1 MDKLLTDAKRAPEI
15 VIVLKCKEKSTFDRC
30 IDDKKIRTEL
40 DNDIKKREEAIK
52 LRKENERKAKL
63 AEVTEEVKLDEE
75 NEERNT
81 ADKVLAIIAEKMKE
95 FDEEQENAENPEE
108 EVADYATRREE
119 VDNKMKE

>member
-1 MDKLLTDAKRAPEI
+1 M
-15 VIVLKCKEKSTFDRC
+15 IVLKCKEKSTFDRC

-40 DNDIKKREEAIK
+40 NNDIKKREEAIK

-63 AEVTEEVKLDEE
+63 AEVTEEVKVDEE

-81 ADKVLAIIAEKMKE
+81 ADKVLAIISEKMKE